1 MIIIWNQNRE
11 GTLFSIITNMNDRLT
26 CYAREVY
33 ISLRNSIYV
42 ALFYQSSAYEIIF
55 NLIFKHIMIYLMSL
69 VSITLYV
76 NVTQHSFVEHYIL
89 SKSTL

>member
-1 MIIIWNQNRE
+1 M
-11 GTLFSIITNMNDRLT
+11 L
-26 CYAREVY
+26 AREVY
-33 ISLRNSIYV
+33 ISLRNSIY
-42 ALFYQSSAYEIIF
+42 ACFICLPLFFYQSSAYEIIF

-76 NVTQHSFVEHYIL
+76 NVIQHSFVEYYIL